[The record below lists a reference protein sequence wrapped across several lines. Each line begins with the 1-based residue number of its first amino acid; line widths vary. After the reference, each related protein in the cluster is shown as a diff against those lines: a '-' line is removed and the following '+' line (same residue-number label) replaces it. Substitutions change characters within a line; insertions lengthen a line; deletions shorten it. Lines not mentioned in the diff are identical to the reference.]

1 MLSVEGKV
9 DVRCRIEDAW
19 DLFCRFG
26 DVAALIPTVEQVEF
40 EGEQVHARV
49 EIKLG
54 ALPISSRIIL
64 EVLEQEPYLLRAR
77 GVSYLGE
84 TLTEQ
89 MKKNIDGIGAGSVG
103 LLNLRLELA
112 PGDKEGDVTISYRGE
127 VDAKGRLKRI
137 YKAILKTKVPTM
149 MEEFAENI
157 REALESLPETEAAPS
172 SQVVE
177 SQPTR
182 QPRVQPAAP
191 QPQAARS
198 AESQRRGIPDPMEL
212 LERLFS
218 WLREL
223 FTLLREA
230 LAL

>member
-26 DVAALIPTVEQVEF
+26 DVAALIPTVKEVEF
-40 EGEQVHARV
+40 EGDQVHARV
-49 EIKLG
+49 EVKLG

-103 LLNLRLELA
+103 QLNMHLELK
-112 PGDKEGDVTISYRGE
+112 PGSRDGEVTILYRGE

-137 YKAILKTKVPTM
+137 YKAILKTKVPAM

-157 REALESLPETEAAPS
+157 REELESLPQTGAAPS
-172 SQVVE
+172 PQVAAAV
-177 SQPTR
+177 QPTAEPTAT
-182 QPRVQPAAP
+182 QT
-191 QPQAARS
+191 QAARS
-198 AESQRRGIPDPMEL
+198 AEPQRRGIPDPMEL